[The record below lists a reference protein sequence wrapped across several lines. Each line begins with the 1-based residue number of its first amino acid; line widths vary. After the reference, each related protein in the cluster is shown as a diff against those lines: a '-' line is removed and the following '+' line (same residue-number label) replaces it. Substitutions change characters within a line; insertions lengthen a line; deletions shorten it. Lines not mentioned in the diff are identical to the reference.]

1 MSSRSIIDD
10 EEYLLNNL
18 LAVNFSLDYKYSELL
33 AEYDKLKDQL
43 HNCKLFTNMVIHDMR
58 SPTNSIK
65 EGMSQAIANLQ
76 QAAKM
81 ISQDD
86 PNYNLIW
93 NGEIL

>member
-10 EEYLLNNL
+10 EGYLLSNL
-18 LAVNFSLDYKYSELL
+18 LAENLSLNNKYSEAL
-33 AEYDKLKDQL
+33 AKYDKLKDQL

-81 ISQDD
+81 ISQDVS
-86 PNYNLIW
+86 NTNLI
-93 NGEIL
+93 